1 MGKHRESVDGAIINR
16 IKAQGPGKVFTPS
29 DFLDLGSRA
38 AVDQALSRNCRAGV
52 LRKVSR
58 GFYDLPQQHR
68 IWGEIGSPPG
78 AMVEALARRDGIEVR
93 PASVPPDASATT
105 LTYLTDGR
113 SRRLRLGRKEIRLKQ
128 VSAKTLTREG
138 TLIGDLIGHFRQMGR
153 GRIEAE
159 EISKLSRRLS
169 VVQKQAILRDL
180 RYAPS
185 WAADILRMVA
195 GPFLP

>member
-1 MGKHRESVDGAIINR
+1 MGKHSGSIDGAIVDR
-16 IKAQGPGKVFTPS
+16 FKAEGHGKVFTPS

-78 AMVEALARRDGIEVR
+78 AIVEALARRDGIEVK
-93 PASVPPDASATT
+93 PAAGAPDASATT
-105 LTYLTDGR
+105 LTFLTDGR
-113 SRRLRLGRKEIRLKQ
+113 SRRLRLGRKEVRLKH
-128 VSAKTLTREG
+128 VSARTLTREG
-138 TLIGDLIGHFRQMGR
+138 TLTGDLIGHFRQMGR

-169 VVQKQAILRDL
+169 GVQKQAILRDL
-180 RYAPS
+180 RYAPA
-185 WAADILRMVA
+185 WAADILRIVA